1 MAMKRILTTSQR
13 EQLLS
18 VDHLSEEDLKR
29 ILVFLI
35 MIWRLLINT
44 VERSIN

>member
-18 VDHLSEEDLKR
+18 VDHLSEEDFKAYFSFSDYDLE
-29 ILVFLI
+29 V
-35 MIWRLLINT
+35 INT